1 MIEAKAEIT
10 RILTMVHHLEFKER
24 HLMTEMDF
32 QYD

>member
-1 MIEAKAEIT
+1 MIEAKAEII